1 MPTFSCFL
9 IFLALASFSL
19 PASADTDTHG
29 RVIDLSSGT
38 GSFAG
43 DGPLLVDGQDFITFT
58 NLSPGTYSYKF
69 TLSGEGIEGLGAVV
83 NGQNAGT
90 FTVGE
95 RSFAGLE
102 GRDNGAFTVQIT
114 GRPAGNA
121 AYKGVL
127 TVTPEPVPE
136 PAGPLLWL
144 GGLTL
149 VAGWAVWRLRSRA

>member
-1 MPTFSCFL
+1 MQLIRNLILLGALSCL
-9 IFLALASFSL
+9 SL
-19 PASADTDTHG
+19 GATANG

-38 GSFAG
+38 GSFVG
-43 DGPLLVDGQDFITFT
+43 EGPLLVDGQDFITFT

-69 TLSGEGIEGLGAVV
+69 TLSGEGIEGLAAVV
-83 NGQNAGT
+83 NGQTAGT

-102 GRDNGAFTVQIT
+102 GRDSGSLTVQIT
-114 GRPAGNA
+114 GRPANNA
-121 AYKGVL
+121 VYQGAL

-144 GGLTL
+144 AGLTA
-149 VAGWAVWRLRSRA
+149 VAGWVFWRLRSKA